1 MDHADGSRV
10 AAVEEGSGS
19 RSHERCCR
27 VEGLSPSV
35 IENSSCTG
43 PDANCR
49 LKILVLTCCG
59 SLMSGVPVQVSSLL
73 LDRGSKLRE
82 KKIWK
87 TATYLFYK
95 LHILGFSEI
104 HVDCKDFICGI
115 DKGLFIII
123 QKCFFKTKLITKCAL
138 CKNLLSPC
146 DPQLLYCF

>member
-115 DKGLFIII
+115 DKVYEIAANGVPFAKI
-123 QKCFFKTKLITKCAL
+123 FFLPVILSYCIVSDQDILIRKG
-138 CKNLLSPC
+138 
-146 DPQLLYCF
+146 